1 MRRILKHTDISSIR
15 IQEEILMIIREHYL
29 KEIRPFY
36 ESNLIKILTGIRRC
50 GKSVI
55 LEQVMEELQASGKR
69 CVLLDFD
76 QKPVRNRV
84 PDADALISY
93 VNERLREDKLYGED
107 VSLNSINAERV
118 VFLLILLF
126 LHQDRS
132 DRNQP

>member
-1 MRRILKHTDISSIR
+1 
-15 IQEEILMIIREHYL
+15 MIIREHYL